1 MDSNSFAN
9 IKKYV
14 YFWSELFG
22 QYDYTMAPVINFDLN
37 NGNATITYQDPDLVT
52 QKPSKLNY
60 IHIGGQKPADV
71 TVNVED
77 GLNPNVTGEAT
88 GYADWASAYYSDD
101 STTQAGSTWD
111 STFYNY
117 QLFRSWKA
125 ESDSSNIIDTTYAS
139 TNPIYGRPAQIIT
152 VQDTAKPVFTY
163 VYNGTPMLFSNWN
176 NNGIPLSEGSDNSGV
191 FAINRQEISG
201 PGPAGTCSAYEF
213 THVLRDNIYDPS
225 HNSRIE
231 EISTQVSMDP
241 HYWDYFPYNWTLY
254 YKDEL
259 IPSNTGGLPIAE
271 NPIPGVEVITNQN
284 PPIVNSTYD
293 PDSLSSQHYNW
304 QFDWSHEANDTICYH
319 SINGLQHVNVYKPNA
334 LEWTNPETIQ
344 DTFYLGKDD
353 IVHPSYI
360 YEPEYQDSL
369 ETWWPTYYTYNQ
381 NLITVTPT
389 DSIFRLDFTGHE
401 DITNSSF
408 VGPDYIVK
416 KARPVGINENGL
428 EKRTKDLFMP
438 YPNPTHSG
446 KINVK
451 INSMDEG
458 LRKVYWE
465 AYDMQG
471 RLVDFS
477 KEEIFPSMNEFDI
490 DLSGHKKGAYTIRF
504 IYGSNTVQ
512 STTIIIR

>member
-1 MDSNSFAN
+1 
-9 IKKYV
+9 
-14 YFWSELFG
+14 
-22 QYDYTMAPVINFDLN
+22 
-37 NGNATITYQDPDLVT
+37 
-52 QKPSKLNY
+52 
-60 IHIGGQKPADV
+60 
-71 TVNVED
+71 
-77 GLNPNVTGEAT
+77 
-88 GYADWASAYYSDD
+88 
-101 STTQAGSTWD
+101 
-111 STFYNY
+111 
-117 QLFRSWKA
+117 
-125 ESDSSNIIDTTYAS
+125 
-139 TNPIYGRPAQIIT
+139 
-152 VQDTAKPVFTY
+152 
-163 VYNGTPMLFSNWN
+163 
-176 NNGIPLSEGSDNSGV
+176 
-191 FAINRQEISG
+191 
-201 PGPAGTCSAYEF
+201 
-213 THVLRDNIYDPS
+213 
-225 HNSRIE
+225 
-231 EISTQVSMDP
+231 MDP

-477 KEEIFPSMNEFDI
+477 KEEIFPTMNEFDI